1 VRHPRNLTQTFAVVA
16 VGLAV
21 AAAVRG
27 VARALESA
35 GRLAAVVI
43 RRLAEALA
51 ASSRFEWGPNFGF
64 ARCLS
69 FQSCS
74 RTTGLSMNA
83 SVARAVTVVGGPT

>member
-35 GRLAAVVI
+35 G
-43 RRLAEALA
+43 RLAEALA

-83 SVARAVTVVGGPT
+83 VVARAVTVVGGPT